1 MNFCT
6 NCGKTVVL
14 EIPAGDNRAR
24 HICKHCGKIH
34 YENPRIVAG
43 CVVTYQDS
51 ILLCKRAIE
60 PRSGYW
66 TVPAG
71 FMENGETLPEAAAR
85 ETLEEALAEVD
96 IGVMSTV
103 VDVIQAR
110 QVHIFFEGVIAEPI
124 FGVGEETLET
134 RLFKP
139 EDIPWS
145 DIAFPSVR
153 MALEHHISIRESGFQ
168 GLRLDKTVKSSVG

>member
-1 MNFCT
+1 MEFCT
-6 NCGKTVVL
+6 DCGQNVVS
-14 EIPAGDNRAR
+14 EIPAGDNRVR
-24 HICKHCGKIH
+24 DICKHCGKIH

-43 CVVTYQDS
+43 CVVTYQNS

-71 FMENGETLPEAAAR
+71 FMENGETVPEAAAR
-85 ETLEEALAEVD
+85 ETREEALADVE

-103 VDVIQAR
+103 VDVIRAR
-110 QVHIFFEGVIAEPI
+110 QVHIFFEGSIANPV
-124 FGVGEETLET
+124 FGPGDETLEA
-134 RLFKP
+134 RLFDP

-145 DIAFPSVR
+145 EIAFPSVR
-153 MALEHHISIRESGFQ
+153 MALEHHLSIRKSGFQ
-168 GLRLDKTVKSSVG
+168 GIRLEKAPDTKVV